1 MLHWTVVRVVAILVM
16 LVAGCGSDRSPV
28 ATGGSGT
35 TAATSTTTLP
45 AETTVVSSTTS
56 APASSS
62 TSTTSEPAPL
72 PVGGT
77 GVHGRVTA
85 GPTCPVERPG
95 QPCPPSPVAGRVEA
109 IDAAGHTAGNATTDA
124 DGRYA
129 IALPPGAYTLRV
141 ATEAMFP
148 MCPDT
153 AVSVPS
159 GPPVAADLDCD
170 TGIR

>member
-1 MLHWTVVRVVAILVM
+1 M
-16 LVAGCGSDRSPV
+16 
-28 ATGGSGT
+28 
-35 TAATSTTTLP
+35 
-45 AETTVVSSTTS
+45 
-56 APASSS
+56 
-62 TSTTSEPAPL
+62 
-72 PVGGT
+72 
-77 GVHGRVTA
+77 HGRVTA
-85 GPTCPVERPG
+85 GPTCPVERPD

-159 GPPVAADLDCD
+159 GPPVAADVDCD

>member
-1 MLHWTVVRVVAILVM
+1 M
-16 LVAGCGSDRSPV
+16 
-28 ATGGSGT
+28 
-35 TAATSTTTLP
+35 
-45 AETTVVSSTTS
+45 
-56 APASSS
+56 
-62 TSTTSEPAPL
+62 
-72 PVGGT
+72 
-77 GVHGRVTA
+77 
-85 GPTCPVERPG
+85 ERPD

-124 DGRYA
+124 DGRYF
-129 IALPPGAYTLRV
+129 IALPPGAYRLRV

-159 GPPVAADLDCD
+159 GPPVAADVDCD

>member
-1 MLHWTVVRVVAILVM
+1 M
-16 LVAGCGSDRSPV
+16 
-28 ATGGSGT
+28 
-35 TAATSTTTLP
+35 
-45 AETTVVSSTTS
+45 
-56 APASSS
+56 
-62 TSTTSEPAPL
+62 
-72 PVGGT
+72 
-77 GVHGRVTA
+77 
-85 GPTCPVERPG
+85 ERPG

-109 IDAAGHTAGNATTDA
+109 IDAAGHAAGNATTDA

-153 AVSVPS
+153 AVMVPS
-159 GPPVAADLDCD
+159 GPPVAADVDCD

>member
-1 MLHWTVVRVVAILVM
+1 M
-16 LVAGCGSDRSPV
+16 
-28 ATGGSGT
+28 
-35 TAATSTTTLP
+35 
-45 AETTVVSSTTS
+45 
-56 APASSS
+56 
-62 TSTTSEPAPL
+62 
-72 PVGGT
+72 
-77 GVHGRVTA
+77 HGRVTA

-109 IDAAGHTAGNATTDA
+109 IDAAGHAAGNAPTDA

-153 AVSVPS
+153 AVMVPS
-159 GPPVAADLDCD
+159 GPPVAADVDCD
-170 TGIR
+170 TGIRYAALGRCAQPSLCRLFDPCRVPVMSTHAPLGRAY